1 MTAYTTVSDNE
12 TILDKNQVS
21 SAHDRFDETAT
32 LKVKTVSTVRP
43 TATYTVLPT
52 KRPTYTSTPTA
63 SATSTPVA
71 TSVILTAT
79 PLVTFTPFS
88 MIEPTP
94 VNPHHSLTVPILMY
108 HYLSDPPA
116 NADAIRL
123 DLSVPPAIFDQH
135 LAYLKEAGYQ
145 TISLQQFH
153 HVLAQQI
160 ELPPKPIIL
169 TFDDG
174 YRDAYQYAFP
184 LLKKYDYTAT
194 FFVFTQPID
203 TYNVDFLTWEMI
215 AEMHQAGMEFGSHS
229 YTHPD
234 MRNRNVDY
242 LVHQIVGSKEA
253 IEKRTGEPVRFFCY
267 PSGRYDQAVIE
278 VLDSAHFWGAVTT
291 QWGSTHSFNNRF
303 KMSRVRIHGT
313 DSAERLAAILRSID
327 SP

>member
-1 MTAYTTVSDNE
+1 MSDNE
-12 TILDKNQVS
+12 PTLDKNQVS
-21 SAHDRFDETAT
+21 PVHDRPDESPTPKVFTVRNTAT
-32 LKVKTVSTVRP
+32 S
-43 TATYTVLPT
+43 T
-52 KRPTYTSTPTA
+52 KRPTYTPTA
-63 SATSTPVA
+63 SATSIPTPTSTLVVA
-71 TSVILTAT
+71 TAT
-79 PLVTFTPFS
+79 PPVTFTPLS

-94 VNPHHSLTVPILMY
+94 IDPNSSLTIPILMY

-123 DLSVPPAIFDQH
+123 DLSVSPAMFNQH

-153 HVLAQQI
+153 HALAQQI

-215 AEMHQAGMEFGSHS
+215 IEMHQAGMEFGSHS
-229 YTHPD
+229 YTHSD
-234 MRNRNVDY
+234 LRNRDVAY
-242 LVHQIVGSKEA
+242 LVYQLVGSKEA
-253 IEKRTGEPVRFFCY
+253 IEERTGEPVRFFCY
-267 PSGRYDQAVIE
+267 PSGRYDQTVID

-291 QWGSTHSFNNRF
+291 QWGSGHSFNDRF
-303 KMSRVRIHGT
+303 ETSRIRIHGT